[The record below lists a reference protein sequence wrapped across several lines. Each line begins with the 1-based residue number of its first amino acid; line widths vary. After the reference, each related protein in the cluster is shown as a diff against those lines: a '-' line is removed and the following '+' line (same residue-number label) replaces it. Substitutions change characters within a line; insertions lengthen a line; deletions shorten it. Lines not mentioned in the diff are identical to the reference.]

1 MERAAGP
8 IIGLCAVLLLGLGFY
23 SWSLHS
29 SLSSAEARLAL
40 VTKNADTSKTNAE
53 TFKTQVTAQTA
64 ALDSCKSALQDANT
78 RAAAAQESAQTK
90 SGGGKSR

>member
-8 IIGLCAVLLLGLGFY
+8 VIGVCVVLLLGLGFY
-23 SWSLHS
+23 SWSLRS

-40 VTKNADTSKTNAE
+40 VTQNADTSKTNAE

-64 ALDSCKSALQDANT
+64 ALDSCKSELQEANT
-78 RAAAAQESAQTK
+78 RAAAGQESGQSK
-90 SGGGKSR
+90 SGGGRSR

>member
-8 IIGLCAVLLLGLGFY
+8 VIGVCVVLLLGLGFY

-29 SLSSAEARLAL
+29 SLSAAQARLAL
-40 VTKNADTSKTNAE
+40 VTKNADTSKSNAE
-53 TFKTQVTAQTA
+53 TFKSQVTAQTA
-64 ALDSCKSALQDANT
+64 ALDSCKSELQEANT
-78 RAAAAQESAQTK
+78 RGAAAQESAQSK

>member
-8 IIGLCAVLLLGLGFY
+8 IIGVCVMLVLGLGLY

-40 VTKNADTSKTNAE
+40 VTKNADTSTTNAE

-64 ALDSCKSALQDANT
+64 ALDSCKSELQEANN
-78 RAAAAQESAQTK
+78 RADAAQQSAQSK